1 MGFQSGSFIRVGENK
16 RLNLYIGKD
25 DKGNYAF
32 EYRGR
37 CTPTK
42 IVGSGVIAV
51 NQGKREDLVVLRFA
65 LINSELLEY
74 FCTFCQDLL
83 DSTLGISDDAAAY
96 KTLCSRFFSWKKL
109 FRSHAGVLSDSEIIG
124 LIGELMFLQDYMI
137 PQWEVT
143 KSLDSW
149 MGPEKTHKDFSLD
162 NEWYEIKTV
171 SSGKD
176 SVRISSLEQ
185 LDGEVTGYLVVY
197 CLEKMSPSFSGVK
210 LNALVK
216 NLLSIMRTPD
226 NREKFLSKLSLYNYD
241 FSPDYDNYV
250 YSLISFSMYA
260 VSAGFPRLSRKDIP
274 VSINRVQYDI
284 VLSEIE
290 DYKL

>member
-1 MGFQSGSFIRVGENK
+1 MGFQSESFIRVGENQS
-16 RLNLYIGKD
+16 LNLYIGKD

-51 NQGKREDLVVLRFA
+51 NQGKRGDLVVLRFA

-83 DSTLGISDDAAAY
+83 DSTLGISDDDAAY

-109 FRSHAGVLSDSEIIG
+109 FRSHAGVLSDSEITG

-185 LDGEVTGYLVVY
+185 LDGEVTGYLAVY